1 MAVIDR
7 TRAVFLDK
15 DGTLID
21 DVPFNIDPGRMRLAA
36 GAGQGLRLLSRAGY
50 RLLVVSNQP
59 GVAMGFFPEHALMA
73 VRHRLEELVHDA
85 GASLSGF
92 YYCPHLPG
100 GKVARYRMPCLC
112 RKPAPGMLRHAARE
126 HGLDLRRA
134 WMVGD
139 ILDDIEAGRAARCR
153 TVLIDNGNETEWD
166 LAPRRRP
173 HRIVSDLTEAA
184 EHILGADRQALES
197 LQGAQA

>member
-1 MAVIDR
+1 VALIDR
-7 TRAVFLDK
+7 RRAVFLDK

-21 DVPFNIDPGRMRLAA
+21 DLPFNVEPERMQLAA
-36 GAGQGLRLLSRAGY
+36 GAAAGLRLLSQAGY

-59 GVAMGFFPEHALMA
+59 GVAMGYFPEHALAA
-73 VRHRLEELVHDA
+73 VRDRLQDLARHA
-85 GASLSGF
+85 GAALDGF

-100 GKVARYRMPCLC
+100 GTVARYRMPCPC
-112 RKPAPGMLRHAARE
+112 RKPAPGMLRHAARD

-134 WMVGD
+134 WMIGD
-139 ILDDIEAGRAARCR
+139 ILDDIEAGRAAGCR

-173 HRIVSDLTEAA
+173 HRIAANLAEAA
-184 EHILGADRQALES
+184 QQVLDADRQS
-197 LQGAQA
+197 IGSWQGAPA